1 MQLHKRILTFLGLFE
16 YHTDSKLAKNIHRI
30 FLFVARVFFLYL
42 GCTLQFLAL
51 LEHQSI
57 EEMSVIISVGSVY
70 LNIAVKDFVFAL
82 KRNDIEKL
90 WMRFEDDDFKA
101 NEPNEFK

>member
-1 MQLHKRILTFLGLFE
+1 
-16 YHTDSKLAKNIHRI
+16 
-30 FLFVARVFFLYL
+30 
-42 GCTLQFLAL
+42 
-51 LEHQSI
+51 
-57 EEMSVIISVGSVY
+57 MSVIISVGSVY